1 MTLAIILAVLIVV
14 ATYLLICI
22 NDTPENRKQDD
33 EAQMK
38 WIKEYN
44 NAH

>member
-1 MTLAIILAVLIVV
+1 MALAIILAVLIVV

-22 NDTPENRKQDD
+22 NDTQENRKQDD